1 MVNSLLTFYQ
11 DSSQVATLRAIAP
24 VVRIEGKLVAWLKP
38 VELSR
43 TLKDG
48 LETARFELMGQATG
62 PAVRIET
69 LKKLCQPNRQVTIT
83 QVVLAD
89 PVSQA
94 RIEWEL
100 FRGTINEGAAEVS
113 GDREGVELVAK
124 NNWAVAGRIAR
135 RVQLALQPAGES
147 LDIGQ
152 SNVVESKLKS
162 LLDENGGHDFSGSVV
177 LPWIHPDIWPGD
189 IVERIDGRVLRLGSD
204 RVVGQV
210 TLRFGNTWTTTLVF
224 EGEA

>member
-1 MVNSLLTFYQ
+1 MTSPVATFYQ
-11 DSSQVATLRAIAP
+11 DNSQVAALRVIAP
-24 VVRIEGKLVAWLKP
+24 VVRVEGKLAAWLKP

-43 TLKDG
+43 TLADG
-48 LETARFELMGQATG
+48 LERTRFELMPQVTG
-62 PAVRIET
+62 PAVRIEAM
-69 LKKLCQPNRQVTIT
+69 KKLCQPNRQVTLA

-100 FRGTINEGAAEVS
+100 FRGAMAEGTAEVS
-113 GDREGVELVAK
+113 GERESVELVAENK
-124 NNWAVAGRIAR
+124 WVVANRIGR

-152 SNVVESKLKS
+152 SNVAESKLKS

-189 IVERIDGRVLRLGSD
+189 IVEAINRRSLHLGRGRMVQE
-204 RVVGQV
+204 VIM
-210 TLRFGNTWTTTLVF
+210 RFDSQWTTTLVF
-224 EGEA
+224 GGKA